1 MTVYINPSFYSTFPS
16 PPPANPATYIHPSKQ
31 VNMPRRPP
39 LRIQKE
45 PRGQSLLRQQIQRS
59 RHLRDEFESREAS
72 KEASLSGA
80 SSEPKSTH
88 RTWPKQKVPI
98 TNPTDIPQEF
108 DWSPNDL
115 DIDEE

>member
-1 MTVYINPSFYSTFPS
+1 M
-16 PPPANPATYIHPSKQ
+16 
-31 VNMPRRPP
+31 
-39 LRIQKE
+39 
-45 PRGQSLLRQQIQRS
+45 
-59 RHLRDEFESREAS
+59 
-72 KEASLSGA
+72 SGA